1 MLTTTPTAPLIVLVE
16 DDGNHAELIRL
27 SLADAPETY
36 RLEIASTFAAA
47 RKIILEQSPDLVI
60 TDYRLPDGKGI
71 DLLADTKET
80 CPVIVMTAQGNEQ
93 LAVETLKS
101 GVLDYLVKSAELFSG
116 IPGIV
121 RHSLREWSLL
131 QEKKRAAIAIKEAKQ
146 EWEQTFDAVPDLI
159 AIIDTGYRVLRVN
172 RAMARRYGLTP
183 EALIGKHCYEVVH
196 NTDRPPVYCPHY
208 QLLRDQQEHNEEVHE
223 PRLDGFFD
231 VSVSPLFNADGTVRA
246 CVHIARDI
254 TQRKKAEQER
264 ERLEEQLHHAQ
275 RMQSIGTLA
284 GGIAH
289 DFNNI
294 LTVITGYS
302 HIIQMGLPP
311 EHPQQENIRQIVDA
325 SKRATHLTSDLLL
338 FSRKQPAKQHLMDL
352 QEILRKAEGFL
363 SRIIGNSIELI
374 ITTASDHPIIIHG
387 DEQQLGQVV
396 MNLATN
402 ARDAMTGEGSITI
415 GIEAVDLDQTEAAP
429 LGLAEAGRYARLT
442 FADTGK
448 GIAPELIANIFDPFF
463 TTKESGKGTGLGLS
477 IAYGIIKS
485 HEGAIHAN
493 SVPGCGTTITIYL
506 PCATASAE
514 LTTV

>member
-1 MLTTTPTAPLIVLVE
+1 MLTTTATAPLILLVE
-16 DDGNHAELIRL
+16 DDNNHSELIRL
-27 SLADAPETY
+27 SLSDAPEAY
-36 RLEIASTFAAA
+36 RLEIAATLAAA
-47 RKIILEQSPDLVI
+47 RDIIHEQIPDLII

-71 DLLADTKET
+71 ELLTDTDET
-80 CPVIVMTAQGNEQ
+80 FPLIVMTAQGNEQ

-101 GVLDYLVKSAELFSG
+101 GVLDYLVKSAELFAG

-131 QEKKRAAIAIKEAKQ
+131 QEKKRAALAIRQAKQ

-159 AIIDTGYRVLRVN
+159 AIIDAEYRVLRVN
-172 RAMARRYGLTP
+172 RAMARRCGLPP
-183 EALIGKHCYEVVH
+183 EALIGKQCHKVVH
-196 NTDRPPVYCPHY
+196 NTDQPPDYCPHCH
-208 QLLRDQQEHNEEVHE
+208 LIRDQKEHAKEVHE
-223 PRLDGFFD
+223 PLLGAYFD

-254 TQRKKAEQER
+254 TQRKKAEHER
-264 ERLEEQLHHAQ
+264 DRLEEQLRHAQ

-311 EHPQQENIRQIVDA
+311 DHPQQENIRQIVDA
-325 SKRATHLTSDLLL
+325 SKRATNLTSDLLL
-338 FSRKQPAKQHLMDL
+338 FSRKQPAKQHLVDL
-352 QEILRKAEGFL
+352 KEVLRKAEGFL
-363 SRIIGNSIELI
+363 SRIIGNNIELI
-374 ITTASDHPIIIHG
+374 IITASDHPIIIHG

-402 ARDAMTGEGSITI
+402 ARDAMADGGSITVDV
-415 GIEAVDLDQTEAAP
+415 EALDLEHSEAAP
-429 LGLAEAGRYARLT
+429 LGLAGAGRYARIT
-442 FADTGK
+442 FSDTGK

-463 TTKESGKGTGLGLS
+463 TTKEAGRGTGLGLS

-485 HEGAIHAN
+485 HEGAIHA
-493 SVPGCGTTITIYL
+493 SSSPGCGTTITIHL
-506 PCATASAE
+506 PFAMLPAE
-514 LTTV
+514 AANP